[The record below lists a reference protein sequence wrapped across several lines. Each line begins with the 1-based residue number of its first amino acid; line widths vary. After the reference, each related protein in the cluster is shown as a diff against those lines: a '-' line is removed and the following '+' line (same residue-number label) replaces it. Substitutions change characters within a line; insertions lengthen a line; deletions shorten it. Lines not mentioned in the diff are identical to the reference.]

1 MKNIAHL
8 QRSLKSLIAI
18 SFIILPFF
26 AFNFFPSLQE
36 RFFSQLINPPDSKK
50 SIEKI
55 ASKGNLSSNLLPN
68 ARTQQRIAQIGIT

>member
-55 ASKGNLSSNLLPN
+55 ASKGNLSSNLLPERADTTEN
-68 ARTQQRIAQIGIT
+68 SQIGIT